1 MIGILCRNW
10 NYIDLDAI
18 DTLGRSIMDR
28 DRDGRRRRLG
38 YWKFYVISE
47 VVVMVVVMVM
57 VYRFSFLFC

>member
-1 MIGILCRNW
+1 
-10 NYIDLDAI
+10 
-18 DTLGRSIMDR
+18 MDR